1 MLPSFGTN
9 SICYILAGFDV
20 KGLFTWKVLDV
31 ELYMVVENPDWYCK
45 VVKWYIVLWITYWL
59 NVSAHFNDVRIKYMC
74 QTNVIQKPRISRYII
89 FVELNEIN
97 HFVYCDKLS
106 VYIFNAFEI
115 NRLQAGVVVFLFFLS
130 IQNGVLVI
138 KLWKN

>member
-1 MLPSFGTN
+1 MLPSSGTN

-31 ELYMVVENPDWYCK
+31 ELYMVVENRDWYCK

-59 NVSAHFNDVRIKYMC
+59 NVSAHFNDVWIKYMC
-74 QTNVIQKPRISRYII
+74 QTNVIQKPSISRYII

-97 HFVYCDKLS
+97 HFVYCD
-106 VYIFNAFEI
+106 VYWFKIFDI
-115 NRLQAGVVVFLFFLS
+115 NRLQAEVVAFLFFQL

-138 KLWKN
+138 KLWNN